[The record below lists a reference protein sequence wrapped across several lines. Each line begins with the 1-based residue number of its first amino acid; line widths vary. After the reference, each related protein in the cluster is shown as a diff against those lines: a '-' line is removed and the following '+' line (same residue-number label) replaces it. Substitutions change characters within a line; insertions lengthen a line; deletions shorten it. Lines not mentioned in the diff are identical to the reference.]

1 MIQNTIHSAQVSTC
15 GWLITMCWFIA
26 LVLTIPYGLY
36 VRLYV
41 DPATGT
47 NYCEENWTSERSR
60 KIFGTITFCLQFIV
74 PFLLICFCYIR
85 VSVRL
90 ANRAR
95 AKPGSKSAKK
105 EEADRD
111 RKKRTNRMLMAM
123 VGVFGVSWLP
133 LSVVNIVND
142 YMETNN
148 ASLVP
153 FFMAHCLAMS
163 STCYNPFLYAWL
175 NENFRKEFKQVLPCI
190 RQRSGYNDMVCR
202 TDRLNSQADGLSV
215 TRASEIIPRGPTCGN
230 SIKKMVRAIEGNEV
244 VTIIDEAPEEAVQQ
258 RLVKCPTPPSQ
269 QTNGVMA
276 TTTNGTVAMS
286 STTSMMLANDLLE
299 MRTCDG
305 TVVNGK

>member
-1 MIQNTIHSAQVSTC
+1 MHPQVSTC

-41 DPATGT
+41 DPNTGT
-47 NYCEENWTSERSR
+47 NYCEENWSSEQSR

-74 PFLLICFCYIR
+74 PFVLISFCYIR

-142 YMETNN
+142 YMENNN

-230 SIKKMVRAIEGNEV
+230 SIKKIVRAIEGTEI
-244 VTIIDEAPEEAVQQ
+244 VTIIDDSPDTVQ
-258 RLVKCPTPPSQ
+258 RLVNCTMP
-269 QTNGVMA
+269 TNGAA
-276 TTTNGTVAMS
+276 TVTTTTPVPATTNGS
-286 STTSMMLANDLLE
+286 LLSTTSMMLANDLLE
-299 MRTCDG
+299 MQCELTA
-305 TVVNGK
+305 VNGK